1 MTMSPRGT
9 SAGHF
14 QLAIDG
20 MPSTAFVK
28 SVDGGW
34 PKINVSDEAVGGE
47 IQHVKHGTTV
57 EVDPIQLE
65 VGMSSAD
72 YLLYWIACSWDRR
85 FARHDGSIVHADFDK
100 RCTFIH
106 EFMGA
111 LIEETTFPSLD
122 ASSKE
127 VAYMK
132 VKLRPEGIKFKKGDG
147 HTIHANEKGHQKLW
161 QCSAFRFSLDGL
173 DCKKVNKIDGFSVK
187 QGIKPV
193 TSGHGR
199 MPELEPTSV
208 TYPDLKISMTHA
220 NSGSVFDWYD
230 KVVCQGVKDTSAE
243 RDGSI
248 EFLTPSRDKTL
259 LRINLYGVG
268 IKGFN
273 IPKADAGQDAMK
285 RCTFDLYVT
294 RMEIAGDVRYGLE

>member
-1 MTMSPRGT
+1 MQRGS
-9 SAGHF
+9 SASHF
-14 QLAIDG
+14 QLTIDG
-20 MPSTAFVK
+20 MASTAFVK

-34 PKINVSDEAVGGE
+34 PKINVSDEPIGGE
-47 IQHVKHGTTV
+47 IQHIKHGTTV
-57 EVDPIQLE
+57 EVDPISLE

-72 YLLYWIACSWDRR
+72 FLLYWIAKSWERK
-85 FARHDGSIVHADFDK
+85 FARHDGSIIHADFDK
-100 RCTFIH
+100 KCTFIH

-111 LIEETTFPSLD
+111 LIEETTFPTLD
-122 ASSKE
+122 AASKD
-127 VAYMK
+127 VAFLK
-132 VKLRPEGIKFKKGDG
+132 VKLRPEAIKFQKGDG
-147 HTIHANEKGHQKLW
+147 HTIQASQQGNQKFW

-173 DCKKVNKIDGFSVK
+173 DCKKVNKVEGFSVK

-193 TSGHGR
+193 TSGFAR
-199 MPELEPTSV
+199 LPELEPTSV

-220 NSGSVFDWYD
+220 NSGSVFKWYD
-230 KVVCQGVKDTSAE
+230 DVVCQGKKDTATE

-248 EFLTPSRDKTL
+248 EFLAPNRDDCL

-273 IPKADAGQDAMK
+273 IPKAEANQESMK